1 MTFFDSIQTCF
12 KKSFI
17 TTGTASRSEYFY
29 FAAFVYLMTNSLLL
43 LFLLTII
50 ANLDALLEKEGI
62 LLLSLLVLF
71 SISVLPASIS
81 VTIRRLHDMGKSGAN
96 FFIGFIPFIGP
107 FILLYYLVQPTKED
121 SSYREERANL
131 LDNWNREAEP

>member
-29 FAAFVYLMTNSLLL
+29 FAAFVYFMTNSLLL

-96 FFIGFIPFIGP
+96 FFIGFIPLIGP

-121 SSYREERANL
+121 SFYREERANL
-131 LDNWNREAEP
+131 LDN

>member
-50 ANLDALLEKEGI
+50 ANLDEGI

-96 FFIGFIPFIGP
+96 FFIGFIPLIGP

-121 SSYREERANL
+121 SFYREERANL
-131 LDNWNREAEP
+131 LDNWHREAEQ

>member
-29 FAAFVYLMTNSLLL
+29 FAAFVYLMTNLLLL

-71 SISVLPASIS
+71 SIACFYQCNHTSIA
-81 VTIRRLHDMGKSGAN
+81 RRGQVGC
-96 FFIGFIPFIGP
+96 
-107 FILLYYLVQPTKED
+107 
-121 SSYREERANL
+121 
-131 LDNWNREAEP
+131 

>member
-29 FAAFVYLMTNSLLL
+29 FTAFVYLMTNSLLL

-62 LLLSLLVLF
+62 LLF
-71 SISVLPASIS
+71 KSISLVFYQRIACFYQCNHTSIARHGQ
-81 VTIRRLHDMGKSGAN
+81 VGC
-96 FFIGFIPFIGP
+96 
-107 FILLYYLVQPTKED
+107 
-121 SSYREERANL
+121 
-131 LDNWNREAEP
+131 

>member
-1 MTFFDSIQTCF
+1 MTFFESIQTCF

-50 ANLDALLEKEGI
+50 ANLDALLEKEDC
-62 LLLSLLVLF
+62 F
-71 SISVLPASIS
+71 
-81 VTIRRLHDMGKSGAN
+81 
-96 FFIGFIPFIGP
+96 
-107 FILLYYLVQPTKED
+107 
-121 SSYREERANL
+121 
-131 LDNWNREAEP
+131 